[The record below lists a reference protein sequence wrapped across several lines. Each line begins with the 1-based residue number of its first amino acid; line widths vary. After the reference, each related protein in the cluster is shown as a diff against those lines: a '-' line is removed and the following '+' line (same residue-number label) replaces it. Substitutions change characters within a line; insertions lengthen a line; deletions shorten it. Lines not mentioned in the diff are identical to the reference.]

1 MSCSGSCQ
9 HSWDYNTGG
18 DWKICRRCGKVE
30 KAVTAEAD
38 WLYVATP
45 HTAYLFDKKER
56 RWN

>member
-18 DWKICRRCGKVE
+18 DWRICRKCGKVE
-30 KAVTAEAD
+30 KVVTAEAD

-45 HTAYLFDKKER
+45 HTAYLFDRKER
-56 RWN
+56 R